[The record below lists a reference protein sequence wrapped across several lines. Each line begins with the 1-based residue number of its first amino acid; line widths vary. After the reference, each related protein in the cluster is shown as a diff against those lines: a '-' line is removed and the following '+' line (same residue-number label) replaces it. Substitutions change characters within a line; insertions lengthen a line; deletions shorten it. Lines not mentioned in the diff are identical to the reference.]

1 VEPEVPKYAAA
12 MQALF
17 ANPQDEV
24 VQKATQAACVE
35 HKKREIFA
43 ALEYAFKRAAE
54 SERAIAAYAVHA
66 LYDVEV
72 LDHDDIEIYYTS
84 LRGDAELKAKI
95 KPFVDFLREE
105 SEEESNADEDSN
117 ERGLEAEPSK
127 DEDTE

>member
-1 VEPEVPKYAAA
+1 

-84 LRGDAELKAKI
+84 LRGDAELKKAASAAPNRCRI
-95 KPFVDFLREE
+95 PGSSIQGGDPRPTSPE
-105 SEEESNADEDSN
+105 
-117 ERGLEAEPSK
+117 
-127 DEDTE
+127 